1 VAGDLRLRRAA
12 RAVVL
17 DPDDRV
23 LLVRFEFPARAVW
36 AAPGGGLDGEE
47 THAQAIVRELAEEV
61 GLAEPVL
68 GPVVWERTHVV
79 PFIGGRWDGQVERF
93 FLVRTPRFEP
103 APRLSW
109 EELRREYVTA
119 MRWWTVEEIRTSQ
132 ETFAPR
138 RMAEL
143 LAALLRDG
151 PPATPVDAGV

>member
-1 VAGDLRLRRAA
+1 VSGELRLRRAA

-36 AAPGGGLDGEE
+36 AAPGGGLDGDE
-47 THAQAIVRELAEEV
+47 THEQAIVRELAEEV
-61 GLAEPVL
+61 GLEAPVL

-79 PFIGGRWDGQVERF
+79 PFISGQWDGQVERF

-103 APRLSW
+103 APQLTW

-119 MRWWTVEEIRTSQ
+119 MRWWTLAEVRASA

-138 RMAEL
+138 RMGEL
-143 LAALLRDG
+143 LEALLRDG
-151 PPATPVDAGV
+151 PPAVPIDAGV